1 MLAAAMTSTDLTGV
15 YNITPTPFQPSGAL
29 DLESLKRL
37 TRFLID
43 LQVDGLTIL
52 GVLGEA
58 DKLTDA
64 ERDSVIATVLEAAA
78 GEVPICVGATHAGTD
93 GCIAFSRQ
101 AQRLG
106 AQAVMVAP
114 PKLARSS
121 DAALFRH
128 YLAVADAVD
137 IPIVI
142 QDHPA
147 SSGVFMSVEFLSTMG
162 ERAAH
167 CRYVKLEDEP
177 TPPKITEILKANPK
191 TIVFGGLGGIM
202 FVEELTRGAAGTM
215 TGFGF
220 PEILVDIYR
229 RYRAGDHDGA
239 RAIFDRFCSLIRF
252 ENQPRI
258 NLPLRKHVYQLRG
271 AISSDRMRQP
281 AFPLDEGTARDL
293 RELLARLSLLE
304 KVQLKPDTTSIGSV
318 RL

>member
-1 MLAAAMTSTDLTGV
+1 MPLTYLKGV
-15 YNITPTPFQPSGAL
+15 YNITPTPFQPSGEL
-29 DLESLKRL
+29 DLESLRRL
-37 TRFLID
+37 TRFIID

-64 ERDSVIATVLEAAA
+64 ERDSVITTVVETA
-78 GEVPICVGATHAGTD
+78 GGSVPICVGTTHAGTD

-106 AQAVMVAP
+106 AQAIMVAP

-147 SSGVFMSVEFLSTMG
+147 SSGVFMTVEFLTTIG
-162 ERAAH
+162 DRAPH

-177 TPPKITEILKANPK
+177 TPPKIAEILKANPN
-191 TIVFGGLGGIM
+191 TVVLGGLGGIM
-202 FVEELTRGAAGTM
+202 FLEELTRGAAGTM

-220 PEILVDIYR
+220 PEILVDVYR
-229 RYRAGDHDGA
+229 RHRAGDHDGA
-239 RAIFDRFCSLIRF
+239 RTVFDRVCSLIRF

-271 AISSDRMRQP
+271 AISSDRVRMP
-281 AFPLDEGTARDL
+281 AFPLDEGTVRDL

-304 KVQLKPDTTSIGSV
+304 EVRLKPDTTDG
-318 RL
+318 RRR

>member
-1 MLAAAMTSTDLTGV
+1 MPHIDFNGV
-15 YNITPTPFQPSGAL
+15 YNITPTPFRPDGAL
-29 DLESLKRL
+29 DLESLRNL
-37 TRFLID
+37 TRFMINLG
-43 LQVDGLTIL
+43 VDGLTIL

-64 ERDSVIATVLEAAA
+64 ERDSVITTVVETAA
-78 GEVPICVGATHAGTD
+78 GRVPICVGTTHAGTD

-106 AQAVMVAP
+106 AQAIMVAP

-128 YLAVADAVD
+128 YLAVAEAVD
-137 IPIVI
+137 VPIVI

-147 SSGVFMSVEFLSTMG
+147 SSGVFMSVEFLATIG

-177 TPPKITEILKANPK
+177 SPPKITEILKASPN
-191 TIVFGGLGGIM
+191 TVVLGGLGGIM
-202 FVEELTRGAAGTM
+202 FIEELARGAAGTM

-229 RYRAGDHDGA
+229 RHRAGDHDGA
-239 RAIFDRFCSLIRF
+239 CAVFDRVASLIRF

-258 NLPLRKHVYQLRG
+258 NLPLRKYVYKLRG
-271 AISSDRMRQP
+271 AISSDRVRMP
-281 AFPLDEGTARDL
+281 AFPVDEGTVRDL
-293 RELLARLSLLE
+293 RALLARLGLLE
-304 KVQLKPDTTSIGSV
+304 ATPA
-318 RL
+318 

>member
-1 MLAAAMTSTDLTGV
+1 MPVTDLKGIF
-15 YNITPTPFQPSGAL
+15 NITPTPFQPSGAL
-29 DLESLKRL
+29 DLESLRRL
-37 TRFLID
+37 TRFMID

-64 ERDSVIATVLEAAA
+64 ERDSVIATVLEAAD
-78 GEVPICVGATHAGTD
+78 GQVPVCVGTTHAGTD

-106 AQAVMVAP
+106 AHAIMVAP

-128 YLAVADAVD
+128 YLSVADAVD

-147 SSGVFMSVEFLSTMG
+147 SSGVFMSVEFLATMG
-162 ERAAH
+162 DRAAH

-177 TPPKITEILKANPK
+177 SPPKITDILKANPK

-202 FVEELTRGAAGTM
+202 FIEELARGAAGTM

-229 RYRAGDHDGA
+229 RHRAGDHDGA
-239 RAIFDRFCSLIRF
+239 RAVFDRYCSLIRF

-258 NLPLRKHVYQLRG
+258 NLPLRKHLYLLRG
-271 AISSDRMRQP
+271 AIASDRMRMP
-281 AFPLDEGTARDL
+281 AFPLDEGTVRDL
-293 RELLARLSLLE
+293 RELLTRLSLIE
-304 KVQLKPDTTSIGSV
+304 KVRLSAVV
-318 RL
+318 RAIHANSGETAP